1 MTTPYFGAKSKLWYI
16 EEVTTG
22 VTPASPVFKPLRYT
36 SDTLALA
43 KETLQSAELDGEREI
58 NAIRTSANQ
67 VNGAVSTELSHSS
80 HDDLLEAALQ
90 GTWTADVLKVGTIE
104 RSFTIMRETLD
115 SDSVQHFDIFTG
127 CRITGFSMS
136 TTVNAL
142 VTVEYQVLGENA
154 AYDAAEPTGAT
165 YQPATTTE
173 PYIFVDGTLSID
185 NTPYALVSGVT
196 QSNDNAASANFALGS
211 NFLAYVG
218 FGRAN
223 NTLTLDGA
231 FYDYALVN
239 AFESE
244 DFVDVKLNLELSGD
258 SLQFHYPRCKLTG
271 GPPTVAGE
279 DAITY
284 SAGVQ
289 AIKDATAGTSLA
301 ITRAT
306 TP

>member
-1 MTTPYFGAKSKLWYI
+1 MTTPYFGAKSRLWYI

-22 VTPASPVFKPLRYT
+22 VTPASPAFKPLRYT

-58 NAIRTSANQ
+58 NSIRTSANQ
-67 VNGAVSTELSHSS
+67 INGAISTELSSQS
-80 HDDLLEAALQ
+80 HDDLLEAAMQ
-90 GTWTADVLKVGTIE
+90 GTWTGDVLAVGSTE

-142 VTVEYQVLGENA
+142 VTVEYQVLGENGT
-154 AYDAAEPTGAT
+154 YDATEPAGAT
-165 YQPATTTE
+165 YLPATSTE
-173 PYIFVDGTLSID
+173 PFIFVDGTLSID
-185 NTPYALVSGVT
+185 DTAYALVSGVSQT
-196 QSNDNAASANFALGS
+196 NDNAASANFALGS
-211 NFLAYVG
+211 NYLAYVG

-223 NTLTLDGA
+223 NTLTIDGA

-239 AFESE
+239 AFENE
-244 DFVDVKLNLELSGD
+244 DFVDLKLNLVLSGN
-258 SLQFHYPRCKLTG
+258 SMLFHYPRCKLTG
-271 GPPTVAGE
+271 GAPTVAGE

-289 AIKDATAGTSLA
+289 AIKDPAEGTSLK
-301 ITRAT
+301 ITRVVA
-306 TP
+306 